1 MESFPTD
8 LAPYKSGQFL
18 KNAELYALTKK
29 YSDFLTPSKKK
40 IFQRQKAVVE
50 QSHSKKVAK
59 VVEPKKAPSTPPS
72 SDHESTSRLD
82 ANGKPHNLRPRSFN
96 KNYRVFAG
104 DLINPPPPSDEMVPE
119 QQQAKYQA
127 NMTLKGPT
135 LSNEQIGYMYEN
147 HVPSKASLGLE
158 NSRNSALGAQNQRRA
173 PSSQGRHTSSIYRTH
188 GKKI

>member
-1 MESFPTD
+1 MESFPTN
-8 LAPYKSGQFL
+8 LPPYKSGQFL

-40 IFQRQKAVVE
+40 IFQRQKAVFE
-50 QSHSKKVAK
+50 QSHSKKVVK
-59 VVEPKKAPSTPPS
+59 VEPKKAPSTPPS
-72 SDHESTSRLD
+72 SDHESTSGLG

-104 DLINPPPPSDEMVPE
+104 DLINPPPPNDEIMTE

-135 LSNEQIGYMYEN
+135 LSNDQIGFVYDN
-147 HVPSKASLGLE
+147 HVSSGLE
-158 NSRNSALGAQNQRRA
+158 NSKNSALGAQNQRRA

-188 GKKI
+188 GRKV